1 MGHPGARAAMTDAVA
16 VAIPAYDAGKSVA
29 DVVRRTLALIP
40 NVLVVD
46 DGSEDDT
53 RREAT
58 DAGAEVISH
67 RQNLG
72 KGAALRLAFSE
83 LFGRGFEA
91 VVTVDAD
98 GQHLP
103 EEIPKLIERWGEGGD
118 LIMGTRDHLYADMSR
133 VRRASNT
140 LSSRAISFFAGVNL
154 RDCQT
159 GFRLYTR
166 ELIEKTCFPEQR
178 FEAESAVIVR
188 AARRGLPILAVPV
201 RLGFADGLS
210 TSHYRPVVD
219 SLRIAA
225 AVARARFEYL

>member
-1 MGHPGARAAMTDAVA
+1 MIESVA
-16 VAIPAYDAGKSVA
+16 VAIPAYDAGSSVA
-29 DVVRRTLALIP
+29 DVVQRALTVVP

-46 DGSEDDT
+46 DGSRDDT
-53 RREAT
+53 GRVASR
-58 DAGAEVISH
+58 AGAEVISH
-67 RQNLG
+67 SQNLG
-72 KGAALRLAFSE
+72 KGAALRMAFSV

-103 EEIPKLIERWGEGGD
+103 EEIPKLIERWGQGGD
-118 LIMGTRDHLYADMSR
+118 LVMGARDHLYSEMSR

-140 LSSRAISFFAGVNL
+140 LSSRAISFIAGVDL

-166 ELIEKTCFPEQR
+166 RLFETTGFPEPR

-188 AARRGLPILAVPV
+188 AARRGLPILTVPV

-210 TSHYRPVVD
+210 TSHYRPVID
-219 SLRIAA
+219 SLRIAS
-225 AVARARFEYL
+225 AVARARYGGP

>member
-1 MGHPGARAAMTDAVA
+1 MGHPGASVTMLDSVGI
-16 VAIPAYDAGKSVA
+16 AIPAYDAGSTVA
-29 DVVRRTLALIP
+29 EVVRRTFALLP

-46 DGSEDDT
+46 DGSRDET
-53 RREAT
+53 RREAAA
-58 DAGAEVISH
+58 AGAEVIFNK
-67 RQNLG
+67 QNLG
-72 KGAALRLAFSE
+72 KGAALRSAFSV

-103 EEIPKLIERWGEGGD
+103 EEIPKLIEGWDEGGD
-118 LIMGTRDHLYADMSR
+118 LVMGTRDHLYGEMNR
-133 VRRASNT
+133 VRRASST
-140 LSSRAISFFAGVNL
+140 LSSRAISFFAGVEL

-166 ELIEKTCFPEQR
+166 DLIEKTGFPEPR

-188 AARRGLPILAVPV
+188 AARQGLPILAVPV

-225 AVARARFEYL
+225 AVARARFCHS

>member
-1 MGHPGARAAMTDAVA
+1 MGHPGASVTMLDSVA
-16 VAIPAYDAGKSVA
+16 IAIPAYDAGSTVA
-29 DVVRRTLALIP
+29 EVVRRTFALLP

-46 DGSEDDT
+46 DGSRDET
-53 RREAT
+53 RREAAA
-58 DAGAEVISH
+58 AGAEVIFNN
-67 RQNLG
+67 QNLG
-72 KGAALRLAFSE
+72 KGAALRSAFSV

-103 EEIPKLIERWGEGGD
+103 EEIPKLIEGWDEGGD
-118 LIMGTRDHLYADMSR
+118 LVMGTRDHLYGEMNR

-140 LSSRAISFFAGVNL
+140 LSSRAISFFAGVEL

-166 ELIEKTCFPEQR
+166 DLIEKTGFPEPR

-188 AARRGLPILAVPV
+188 AARQGLPILAVPV

-210 TSHYRPVVD
+210 ISHYRPVVD

-225 AVARARFEYL
+225 AVARARFWHS

>member
-1 MGHPGARAAMTDAVA
+1 MGDPGTRVAMKESVA
-16 VAIPAYDAGKSVA
+16 VAIPAYDAGSSVA

-46 DGSEDDT
+46 DGSCDET
-53 RREAT
+53 RSEASG
-58 DAGAEVISH
+58 AGAEVISH
-67 RQNLG
+67 RRNLG

-118 LIMGTRDHLYADMSR
+118 LVMGTRDHLYAEMSR
-133 VRRASNT
+133 VRRASNS
-140 LSSRAISFFAGVNL
+140 LSSRAISFFAGVGL

-166 ELIEKTCFPEQR
+166 KLIEMTGFPEPR

-188 AARRGLPILAVPV
+188 AARQGLEILAVPV
-201 RLGFADGLS
+201 HLGFADGLS
-210 TSHYRPVVD
+210 TSHYRPVID

-225 AVARARFEYL
+225 AVARARFVRL

>member
-1 MGHPGARAAMTDAVA
+1 MGHPGASVTMLDSVA
-16 VAIPAYDAGKSVA
+16 IAIPAYDAGSTVA
-29 DVVRRTLALIP
+29 EVVRRTFALLP

-46 DGSEDDT
+46 DGSRDET
-53 RREAT
+53 RREAAA
-58 DAGAEVISH
+58 AGAEVIFNN
-67 RQNLG
+67 QNLG
-72 KGAALRLAFSE
+72 KGAALRSAFSV

-103 EEIPKLIERWGEGGD
+103 EEIPKLIEGWDEGGD
-118 LIMGTRDHLYADMSR
+118 LVMGTRDHLYGEMNR

-140 LSSRAISFFAGVNL
+140 LSSRAISFFAGVEL

-166 ELIEKTCFPEQR
+166 DLIEKTGFPEPR

-188 AARRGLPILAVPV
+188 AARQGLPILAVPV

-225 AVARARFEYL
+225 AVARARFWHS